1 MWGTRGHSSQDTFQ
15 LILLFIAFICVPL
28 MLIPKP
34 CIEIR
39 KKKKKNL
46 RIKNN
51 PLDDEP
57 ENLYEESRNA
67 LE

>member
-1 MWGTRGHSSQDTFQ
+1 
-15 LILLFIAFICVPL
+15 